1 MNSTQ
6 ESKTYKNAYFVL
18 EIILVLITVGTVV
31 SKTLITIADV
41 LLVVLWLAFGII
53 ETKSVKGIPLQ
64 FSKFFTNK
72 SSVIFSMI
80 FAVCFAGLFHSSNT
94 KTGTDELVC
103 KLPLLIMPVV
113 FSGLPEIKERTV
125 NIIITTFC
133 ASLLYASIIVFITYS
148 HNPYDYRQVY
158 SHVNTTVLGFFLSF
172 GIILLIY
179 ELLKYKRRLPVWAK
193 AAILMVIVIFL
204 AAILIKKSLTGITT
218 LIITS
223 LIVVFTDKTLININR
238 KAKTAAIITILLLL
252 CGIPAYY
259 IYAHDRYYSL
269 KSDYANPPEFTVN
282 GNRYKHD
289 IENSILEEGNY
300 NLCYLCEKELA
311 QEWPQVGGCQWP
323 EYKDELIRYLN
334 SVNYTKDSV
343 GVHQLSDSQIKDI
356 KHGIANAN
364 YTKFGFYPRLS
375 EAFFCYESYKKTGCP
390 TGSILSRIAAWSSG
404 LTLIKE
410 KPLLGHGTGEVVELQ
425 RNRSFELFPCL
436 EVTEA
441 NSHDAITHGILTH
454 NQYIFFAIQSGII
467 GLIIIVICF
476 ILPGFIKK
484 RNKSFLWKSLL
495 TATLVVLFFED
506 MLGRQT
512 GVTMISAF
520 YFIFLLIDE
529 QPCEQKN

>member
-1 MNSTQ
+1 MNNNQ
-6 ESKTYKNAYFVL
+6 ENNTYKNAYYVL
-18 EIILVLITVGTVV
+18 EIILVLITAGTIV

-53 ETKSVKGIPLQ
+53 ETKSIKGIPFQ

-80 FAVCFAGLFHSSNT
+80 FVVCIVGLFYSSNT

-113 FSGLPEIKERTV
+113 FSGFPKIKERTV

-133 ASLLYASIIVFITYS
+133 ASLLYASIVVFITYS

-179 ELLKYKRRLPVWAK
+179 ELFKYKKRLPFGAK
-193 AAILMVIVIFL
+193 TAILVVILIFL

-223 LIVVFTDKTLININR
+223 IIVIFTDKTLININR
-238 KAKTAAIITILLLL
+238 KARTIAIITILLLL

-259 IYAHDRYYSL
+259 IYAHNRYYSL
-269 KSDYANPPEFTVN
+269 RADYTNLPEFTVN
-282 GNRYKHD
+282 GNRYTHD

-311 QEWPQVGGCQWP
+311 QEWLWWP
-323 EYKDELIRYLN
+323 ENKDELIRYLN
-334 SVNYTKDSV
+334 SINYTKDSA
-343 GVHQLSDSQIKDI
+343 GVHKLTDKQIKDI

-364 YTKFGFYPRLS
+364 YTKLGFYPRFS
-375 EAFFCYESYKKTGCP
+375 EAFFCYETYKKTGCP
-390 TGSILSRIAAWSSG
+390 TGSILSRIAAWASG
-404 LTLIKE
+404 LSLIKE
-410 KPLLGHGTGEVVELQ
+410 KPLFGYGTGEVVEIQ
-425 RNRSFELFPCL
+425 RNRSFELYPCL

-441 NSHDAITHGILTH
+441 NSHDAITYGILIH
-454 NQYIFFAIQSGII
+454 NQYLFFAIQSGII
-467 GLIIIVICF
+467 GLTIIVICF

-484 RNKSFLWKSLL
+484 KNKSFLWKSLL
-495 TATLVVLFFED
+495 TATLVVSFFED
-506 MLGRQT
+506 ILGRQT
-512 GVTMISAF
+512 GVTMISTF

-529 QPCEQKN
+529 QPCEQKK